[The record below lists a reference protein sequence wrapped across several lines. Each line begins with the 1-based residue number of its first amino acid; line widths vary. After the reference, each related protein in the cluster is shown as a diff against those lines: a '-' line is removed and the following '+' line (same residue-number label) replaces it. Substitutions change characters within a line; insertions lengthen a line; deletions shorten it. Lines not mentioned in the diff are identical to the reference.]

1 MVTAKNPIL
10 SGFYPDPSIC
20 AVNDD
25 FYLVNS
31 SFAYFPGLP
40 IMHSKDLAHWEQI
53 GNVLDRHSQLPLEGA
68 EISQG
73 LFAPTIRYNDGLFYV
88 ICTNVSHGG
97 NFVVTAENPEGP
109 WSEPHYIE
117 GADGIDPSLFFDDDG
132 KCYYCGTHD
141 DVNGPKFWG
150 DNTIYIQEFDYK
162 NFKLVGERC
171 EAWKGALRD
180 CAWPEGPH
188 IYHIGDYYYIIHA
201 EGGTGPEHAICCARS
216 KNIFGPYEGDK
227 KNPIFTH
234 RFLGKM
240 YPVQYVGHGDL
251 VQNINGDYYMVMLAV
266 RPTKG
271 FTTMGRETFLA
282 RVIFE
287 DGWPLINPGLGRLSD
302 ELNIKLDEFKPE
314 CPETS
319 LPNVTKRYNFKEMT
333 SFGPEFMTLR
343 APFTDEAKLTDNGLL
358 LKCGTDNLSERKTP
372 SYLCIR
378 QDSKLFEARCVLYT
392 DNLMMGTRAGLC
404 LMQSSDYHLRFE
416 VSDCR
421 GRVVLVKKGE
431 PELLCED
438 MLNESPATLIMKVAG
453 TKVSLYS
460 LNDKGLQPFVRDLDI
475 SALSTE
481 VAGGFV
487 GCTVGIFATDG
498 QDDRE
503 EPVYAR
509 FRSFSYERLEL
520 KREEE

>member
-1 MVTAKNPIL
+1 
-10 SGFYPDPSIC
+10 
-20 AVNDD
+20 
-25 FYLVNS
+25 
-31 SFAYFPGLP
+31 
-40 IMHSKDLAHWEQI
+40 
-53 GNVLDRHSQLPLEGA
+53 
-68 EISQG
+68 
-73 LFAPTIRYNDGLFYV
+73 
-88 ICTNVSHGG
+88 
-97 NFVVTAENPEGP
+97 
-109 WSEPHYIE
+109 
-117 GADGIDPSLFFDDDG
+117 
-132 KCYYCGTHD
+132 
-141 DVNGPKFWG
+141 
-150 DNTIYIQEFDYK
+150 
-162 NFKLVGERC
+162 
-171 EAWKGALRD
+171 
-180 CAWPEGPH
+180 
-188 IYHIGDYYYIIHA
+188 
-201 EGGTGPEHAICCARS
+201 
-216 KNIFGPYEGDK
+216 
-227 KNPIFTH
+227 
-234 RFLGKM
+234 
-240 YPVQYVGHGDL
+240 
-251 VQNINGDYYMVMLAV
+251 MVMLAV

-287 DGWPLINPGLGRLSD
+287 DDWPLVNPGLGRLSD
-302 ELNIKLDEFKPE
+302 ELNIKLDEYIPE

-319 LPNVTKRYNFKEMT
+319 LPNVTKRYNFKEMK

-343 APFTDEAKLTDNGLL
+343 APFTDQAKLTDDGLL
-358 LKCGTDNLSERKTP
+358 LKCGTDNLSEKKTP

-438 MLNESPATLIMKVAG
+438 LLNDSPATLIMKVAG

-498 QDDRE
+498 VDDRE

-509 FRSFSYERLEL
+509 FKSFSYERLEI
-520 KREEE
+520 KKEEE